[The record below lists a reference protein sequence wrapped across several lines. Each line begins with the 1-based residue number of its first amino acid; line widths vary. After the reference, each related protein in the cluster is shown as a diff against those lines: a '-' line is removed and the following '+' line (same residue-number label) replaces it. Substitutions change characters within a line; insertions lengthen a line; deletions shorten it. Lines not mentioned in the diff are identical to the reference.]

1 MGDVVVLGCV
11 LLLGGLIALLA
22 GALELRWRRRV
33 RADGVAVF
41 ARIVDRPLGP
51 EDSPD
56 GYRPLLAFTTE
67 DGRPVEVFSP
77 RQVTGEAVLV
87 HYDPADPGRVLVF
100 GTRGR
105 VDVAFVVAGVVA
117 CVGAVVGMALAP

>member
-1 MGDVVVLGCV
+1 VENVVVLGCV
-11 LLLGGLIALLA
+11 LLLGGLIAFLA
-22 GALELRWRRRV
+22 GAMNLRWRKHV

-56 GYRPLLAFTTE
+56 GYRPILAFTTE

-77 RQVTGEAVLV
+77 RRLQGDTVLV
-87 HYDPADPGRVLVF
+87 HYDPADPAQVVVHGS
-100 GTRGR
+100 RGR
-105 VDVAFVVAGVVA
+105 VDVGFVVAGVL
-117 CVGAVVGMALAP
+117 VVLGALAGMVLAP

>member
-1 MGDVVVLGCV
+1 MVLGCV

-22 GALELRWRRRV
+22 GVLDLRWRRRM

-41 ARIVDRPLGP
+41 ARIVDRPLGS

-77 RQVTGEAVLV
+77 RQVRGEAVLV
-87 HYDPADPGRVLVF
+87 HYDPADPAQVVVF
-100 GTRGR
+100 GSRAR
-105 VDVAFVVAGVVA
+105 VDVAFVVAGVLA
-117 CVGAVVGMALAP
+117 CAGAVVGMVLAP

>member
-1 MGDVVVLGCV
+1 MVVLGFV

-33 RADGVAVF
+33 RAEGVAVF

-56 GYRPLLAFTTE
+56 GYRPMLAFTTE
-67 DGRPVEVFSP
+67 DGRAVEVFSP
-77 RQVTGEAVLV
+77 RRVTGEAVLV
-87 HYDPADPGRVLVF
+87 HYDPADPAQVVVF
-100 GTRGR
+100 GSRGR
-105 VDVAFVVAGVVA
+105 VDVAFVVAGVLA
-117 CVGAVVGMALAP
+117 CVGAVVGIVLAP

>member
-1 MGDVVVLGCV
+1 MVVLGCV

-22 GALELRWRRRV
+22 GALDLRWRRHV

-56 GYRPLLAFTTE
+56 GYRPILAFTTE
-67 DGRPVEVFSP
+67 DGRPVEIFSP
-77 RQVTGEAVLV
+77 RRVQGEAVLV
-87 HYDPADPGRVLVF
+87 HYDPADPAQVVVYGS
-100 GTRGR
+100 RGR
-105 VDVAFVVAGVVA
+105 ADVAFVVAGVVA
-117 CVGAVVGMALAP
+117 CVGAVVGMVLAP

>member
-1 MGDVVVLGCV
+1 MVLGCV

-22 GALELRWRRRV
+22 GAMDLRWRRRV

-41 ARIVDRPLGP
+41 ARIVDRPLSP

-67 DGRPVEVFSP
+67 DGRAIEVFSP
-77 RQVTGEAVLV
+77 RRVRGEAVLV
-87 HYDPADPGRVLVF
+87 HYDPADPAQVLVF
-100 GTRGR
+100 GSRAR
-105 VDVAFVVAGVVA
+105 VDVAFVIAGVVA
-117 CVGAVVGMALAP
+117 CVGAVVAMVLAA